1 MQDKLE
7 IIKEKFLKGEIDIKN
22 YLKNRGYSCSIKTI
36 MKNILKP

>member
-7 IIKEKFLKGEIDIKN
+7 IIKEKFLKGAIDIKN
-22 YLKNRGYSCSIKTI
+22 YLKNRGHSCSIKTI